1 MSGHSKWSQIKHQK
15 KITDARRGKLFT
27 QLAKEIIVAARDGGD
42 PDLNFRL
49 RMAIQRARDANM
61 PSSNIERAIS
71 RGSGTGADA
80 AQLQEITYEGYGPGG
95 VAIMLQTLTDNRNRT
110 ASAVRAV
117 FSKAGSSLAEQGSV
131 AWQFSQ
137 TGVLM
142 VEAGN
147 EQAEEIAL
155 AAIDAGADD
164 FDTYEATLEVR
175 AEPGSLEAVRGALE
189 GLDAAIASSEL
200 SMLPTNTVS
209 LDDRTAGQ
217 VLRLLDQLEDLDD
230 VQRIYSNAD
239 FSDELLE
246 AYQAEE

>member
-1 MSGHSKWSQIKHQK
+1 MSGHSKWSQIKRAK
-15 KITDARRGKLFT
+15 AVTDAKRGKLFT
-27 QLAKEIIVAARDGGD
+27 QLAREIIVAAKDGAD

-49 RMAIQRARDANM
+49 RMAVQRARDANM
-61 PSSNIERAIS
+61 PVANIERAIS
-71 RGSGTGADA
+71 RGSGSGAEA

-117 FSKAGSSLAEQGSV
+117 FSKAGISLAEQGSV

-142 VEAGN
+142 VEADGD
-147 EQAEEIAL
+147 QAEEFTL

-164 FDTYEATLEVR
+164 FDTYDSTLEVR
-175 AEPGSLEAVRGALE
+175 AVPGSLEEVRRALE
-189 GLDAAIASSEL
+189 GLDAAITSSEL
-200 SMLPTNTVS
+200 SMLPTNTIT
-209 LDDRTAGQ
+209 LDNRTAAQ

-246 AYQAEE
+246 EYRAEE

>member
-1 MSGHSKWSQIKHQK
+1 MAGHSKWSQIKHQK

-61 PSSNIERAIS
+61 PSANIERAIA

-80 AQLQEITYEGYGPGG
+80 ARLQEITYEGYGPGG

-110 ASAVRAV
+110 ASAVRAA
-117 FSKAGSSLAEQGSV
+117 FSKAGSSLAEQGAV

-142 VEAGN
+142 VEADG
-147 EQAEEIAL
+147 EAAEEYAL

-164 FDTYEATLEVR
+164 FDTYDSTLEVR
-175 AEPGSLEAVRGALE
+175 AEPGSLEAVRSALE
-189 GLDAAIASSEL
+189 GLDASITSSEL
-200 SMLPTNTVS
+200 SMLPTVTIS
-209 LDDRTAGQ
+209 LDDRTASQ
-217 VLRLLDQLEDLDD
+217 VLRFLDQLEDLDD
-230 VQRIYSNAD
+230 VQRIFSNAD
-239 FSDELLE
+239 FSDESLE
-246 AYQAEE
+246 AYRAGA